1 MTGAVVGV
9 GMRHGGWRATPLPH
23 RYSRVQTLRSTDR
36 VAGHLQREPRPRR
49 IARLG
54 QFGIAEIVHASIG
67 VCVHWLFWCR
77 GRESN
82 PHAPFGTQ
90 DFKPSPAV
98 LRSERAG
105 VNCGFQLQFRRST
118 FPAGVVTYQPV
129 APRPCQ
135 WPASTGVLS
144 SNCQSRHATGAARP
158 RRSAR
163 TAVHP
168 ATSR

>member
-9 GMRHGGWRATPLPH
+9 GMRRWLASDTTTSSIQSRPDAPLHEPGCRSLAARTSAATYRTTWSVRNRRNRA
-23 RYSRVQTLRSTDR
+23 RVDRCLCSLAVLVPGAGIEPARSFR
-36 VAGHLQREPRPRR
+36 
-49 IARLG
+49 
-54 QFGIAEIVHASIG
+54 
-67 VCVHWLFWCR
+67 
-77 GRESN
+77 N
-82 PHAPFGTQ
+82 Q

-118 FPAGVVTYQPV
+118 FPLASSRTS
-129 APRPCQ
+129 R
-135 WPASTGVLS
+135 WPARTGVLS